1 MGKRMFAGSRESVVI
16 LAVFVV
22 CVTRAGHAV
31 RMASFSLSLA
41 RSLSF
46 CLRDTYITTLINQ
59 RFLSTNPFGKRRS
72 RVMLQR
78 WGCAGRGDRWESIL
92 TF

>member
-1 MGKRMFAGSRESVVI
+1 MFAGSRESVVI
-16 LAVFVV
+16 PGVFVV

-46 CLRDTYITTLINQ
+46 CLRDTYITTLIN
-59 RFLSTNPFGKRRS
+59 
-72 RVMLQR
+72 
-78 WGCAGRGDRWESIL
+78 
-92 TF
+92 

>member
-1 MGKRMFAGSRESVVI
+1 MFAGSRESVVI

-59 RFLSTNPFGKRRS
+59 RSYQLIRLGKEDH
-72 RVMLQR
+72 M
-78 WGCAGRGDRWESIL
+78 
-92 TF
+92 